1 MPQKEPRQHQDAN
14 RLRELLLRDPVLQ
27 AYERLLPSAFIL
39 SAERQPDRRVQSPLT
54 AWERVG
60 DQMVILVNADWVR
73 VAVCVFR
80 VLGAYS
86 SAFPLPV
93 DTLTVQIIAFAFV
106 VQVDDEQHAI
116 HVISHGGTGALEYQ
130 HVFVRRANHIL
141 HSSDIDVP
149 DLLERFPGHAENILD
164 QIACLASVLL
174 FEDPTNEV
182 CV

>member
-1 MPQKEPRQHQDAN
+1 MPQKETQQHQDTD
-14 RLRELLLRDPVLQ
+14 RLRELLHRDPVLQ
-27 AYERLLPSAFIL
+27 AYERLLPSAFIIP
-39 SAERQPDRRVQSPLT
+39 AERQPDHRVQSPLT

-60 DQMVILVNADWVR
+60 DQMVILVNADGFR

-93 DTLTVQIIAFAFV
+93 NTLTVQIIAFAFV
-106 VQVDDEQHAI
+106 VQVEEEQHAI
-116 HVISHGGTGALEYQ
+116 HVITPGGTGALEYQ
-130 HVFVRRANHIL
+130 HVFIRRANDIL
-141 HSSDIDVP
+141 HSSDINVP

-164 QIACLASVLL
+164 QIASLASVLL

-182 CV
+182 HA